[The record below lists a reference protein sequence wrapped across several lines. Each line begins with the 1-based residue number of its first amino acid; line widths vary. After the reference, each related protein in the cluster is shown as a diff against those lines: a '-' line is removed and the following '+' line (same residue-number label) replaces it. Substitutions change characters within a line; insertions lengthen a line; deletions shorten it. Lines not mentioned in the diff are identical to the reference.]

1 MFLGLS
7 GGFEPL
13 FGLSCRKGR
22 GAARRTSIHTE
33 VHPEMKR
40 ILCLLVLFV
49 AAGTLPP
56 PGNSAPA
63 TPAPRDAAPV
73 DGRGTLRIYQG
84 TLQATLQV
92 EIVAS
97 VEARSKGLM
106 FRKSLPEDAGML
118 FVFEADGR
126 WGFWMKNTLIPLSI
140 GFIDSRWRLQE
151 ILEMQVAPDPA
162 NGPFTIYEP
171 GEPYRYALEVNQ
183 GYFKRKGFTPG
194 ARLELIPK

>member
-1 MFLGLS
+1 
-7 GGFEPL
+7 
-13 FGLSCRKGR
+13 
-22 GAARRTSIHTE
+22 
-33 VHPEMKR
+33 MKR
-40 ILCLLVLFV
+40 ILWLLVLIV
-49 AAGTLPP
+49 AAGILTLPL
-56 PGNSAPA
+56 PGSSAPA
-63 TPAPRDAAPV
+63 TPAPPGAALG
-73 DGRGTLRIYQG
+73 DGLGTLRIYHG
-84 TLQATLQV
+84 ILRATLQV

-97 VEARSKGLM
+97 VETRSRGLM

-140 GFIDSRWRLQE
+140 GFIDSRWRLLE
-151 ILEMQVAPDPA
+151 ILDMQVAPDPA

-171 GEPYRYALEVNQ
+171 SAPYRYALEVNQ